1 MKADLVWKLGE
12 FMESM
17 LSLLDDEGIIG
28 DMSLSDLVNMG
39 VVVLGGLGF
48 LFWMSKQSKFNKEA
62 EANPDQIK

>member
-1 MKADLVWKLGE
+1 MKADLVWKFGE

-48 LFWMSKQSKFNKEA
+48 LFWMSKQAKFNKEA